1 MERLA
6 NLQITAPTGLCILK
20 SLEREKQWFTSWIYF
35 YMFHFWHC
43 QWQVG
48 LMIWNQSSSSSL
60 LLWHQAHL
68 LCCTCC
74 RLPVSWLPSHWMI
87 NPTRKR
93 DFSCSA
99 LTVAQNQ
106 DLWWVWSL
114 VTAQMCSMWCCFSV
128 TVISYHFLLLWKDIF
143 LRIKGS
149 LVKFWPNLESLLTN

>member
-20 SLEREKQWFTSWIYF
+20 SLEREKQWFTSWIHF
-35 YMFHFWHC
+35 YMFHFWHHNGL
-43 QWQVG
+43 VG
-48 LMIWNQSSSSSL
+48 LMIWNRVFLSFL
-60 LLWHQAHL
+60 PVLRGTKHI
-68 LCCTCC
+68 CCAVIIV

-87 NPTRKR
+87 NSTRKR

-106 DLWWVWSL
+106 DLLWVWSL

-149 LVKFWPNLESLLTN
+149 LVKFWLNL